1 MAADGK
7 GACILPHGVLFRG
20 NAEGEIRKNIV
31 KAGYIKGLIGLPQNL
46 FYGTGIPACIIILDK
61 QEASDRKGIFM
72 IDAKDGFVKDGNM
85 NRLREEDIQRIVDT
99 WEAWVDVPHYARF
112 VPQEEIEKNDYN
124 LNIPRYVDTFEAEDV
139 IDLDA
144 ITRIQ
149 LNQLQGQLLR
159 VVIDHPQLSVDV
171 FFDENKVRLEP
182 TVTGHS
188 QTPSIFEQRPYDV
201 QNKITDAT
209 ATLHVANVVELVK
222 LLLSDMDQIGNIPLQ
237 GDYHLLQ
244 DIQRIIQQAEPDLA
258 AHLSPWIGPQL
269 AHELS
274 KIQLAP
280 KQLKRSLQSHLFFV
294 EDALKEDSGLFA
306 PRWQMDDLN
315 RETRQLN
322 QEVDRL
328 EARFQQLQA
337 QFNSHQQSTQ
347 N

>member
-1 MAADGK
+1 MWSILAL
-7 GACILPHGVLFRG
+7 GAVER
-20 NAEGEIRKNIV
+20 
-31 KAGYIKGLIGLPQNL
+31 
-46 FYGTGIPACIIILDK
+46 IIH
-61 QEASDRKGIFM
+61 Q
-72 IDAKDGFVKDGNM
+72 
-85 NRLREEDIQRIVDT
+85 
-99 WEAWVDVPHYARF
+99 
-112 VPQEEIEKNDYN
+112 
-124 LNIPRYVDTFEAEDV
+124 V

-144 ITRIQ
+144 ITRIH

-159 VVIDHPQLSVDV
+159 VVINHPQLSVDV

-269 AHELS
+269 AHELG

-280 KQLKRSLQSHLFFV
+280 KQLKRSLQSHLFFI
-294 EDALKEDSGLFA
+294 EDTLKEDSGLFA

-337 QFNSHQQSTQ
+337 QLKPLLTSPQKGEELLNPTQ

>member
-1 MAADGK
+1 MWSILAL
-7 GACILPHGVLFRG
+7 GAVER
-20 NAEGEIRKNIV
+20 
-31 KAGYIKGLIGLPQNL
+31 
-46 FYGTGIPACIIILDK
+46 IIH
-61 QEASDRKGIFM
+61 Q
-72 IDAKDGFVKDGNM
+72 
-85 NRLREEDIQRIVDT
+85 
-99 WEAWVDVPHYARF
+99 
-112 VPQEEIEKNDYN
+112 
-124 LNIPRYVDTFEAEDV
+124 V

-244 DIQRIIQQAEPDLA
+244 DIQRIMQQAEPDLA

-269 AHELS
+269 AHELG

-280 KQLKRSLQSHLFFV
+280 KQLKRSLQSHLFFI
-294 EDALKEDSGLFA
+294 EDTLKEDSGLFA
-306 PRWQMDDLN
+306 PRWQMDDLH

-322 QEVDRL
+322 QELDRL
-328 EARFQQLQA
+328 EAQFQQLHA
-337 QFNSHQQSTQ
+337 SFNPAKHSSQD
-347 N
+347 